1 MAFQGLSARAIY
13 YTFSMRKFLIKLIH
27 NYMFINDSYSYLKI
41 LWAQN
46 NRFLHITT
54 SLNQITLVAPYAV
67 ALLVG

>member
-27 NYMFINDSYSYLKI
+27 MFINDCYSYLKI
-41 LWAQN
+41 LWDQN

-54 SLNQITLVAPYAV
+54 SLNQITFVAPYAV